1 MDVSPRKRF
10 LSHACGASPELLG
23 STLNRFSQW
32 ALSGLNNDQEAFMHK
47 AIIGRLLISFF
58 FLFAG
63 MLSAQNNRATMT
75 GTVVD
80 STGAV
85 VPGASVIATNVD
97 TGVATETKSNNSGI
111 YSVLNLPPG
120 TYNLSVKKDGFKP
133 LEFSHITLIVDQVAE
148 LNATFVVGG
157 GSEAVTVSATSPVL
171 DTETATIGTNMN
183 GDVVTDL
190 PMNVYGGRQAENFAV
205 ALTPGYS
212 PLSNPYE
219 AVVNGTQIFTK
230 DFTVD
235 GTSGTANLQGDSF
248 ESSPSME
255 ALEELQAETSGLSAR
270 NGSTNGGVMMYNL
283 KSGTNKFHG
292 SAFGYGHN
300 ELLDANTFDNDH
312 FRTLCVGGDTT
323 DAPGPCGQYNKGES
337 RFWDYG
343 FSVGGPIIK
352 NKTFFFAT
360 FERFWQN
367 DFTPGPIGS
376 ASTVPT
382 PAFLTGDF
390 SALLNTSVVEGTDVN
405 GNTIYQG
412 AIFNPAQPGA
422 VFVGNLIPST
432 MISQVSQKIVDIYQQ
447 YYAPEL
453 SRPLANLRNPASG
466 SPAQSFNQ
474 IVIKLDHNISE
485 KDHLSGSWVYD
496 HQSRTLNDSGGI
508 WSPGT
513 SDGGPLTDGRHQV
526 VPSYEYRVSESHTFS
541 QNVLN
546 VVNATYNQYWN
557 GSSPLSGAN
566 WPSQLGFGNTG
577 ANNFPEINFGTG
589 VNGYS
594 ETGIGNGWQGNWIA
608 GNYIY
613 GDDVTW
619 TKGHHTLSFGGN
631 FRAMQINSHSGSG
644 LLNFNF
650 DPNTTGAPGTSYGG
664 QVGFGFASFLLGDVS
679 NASES
684 TPFDLY
690 GRRKAMSLYAQDDF
704 KVTRKLTLNLGL
716 RWDAAFRLH
725 EKNGNWANFDLNAT
739 DPNLGI
745 PGAIEYL
752 NNGSG
757 SWEKQEDWKNFGPM
771 VGFAYNPWEKIVF
784 RGAFGITY
792 VPIGMQYYEGI
803 PYGFDPAL
811 RGTDSAG
818 TFQWDSGYPG
828 VYVPGTK
835 TTTPAINQFPV
846 VSVDPRALFAGY
858 TDNINI
864 GVQFQLTKTSSL
876 ETSYIGNRG
885 HRLQDSSLGYN
896 ESSASK
902 FFKLYNSANSF
913 DYVCSASDATAVS
926 QASGV
931 QVPYPYNGFCGPAYA
946 AIAPYPQVAL
956 GLDTYE
962 YYPNLYY
969 VGLPIGQSYYN
980 SLVVHY
986 VKRAANGLFADISYT
1001 LSKQQ
1006 GDTFNNIGDSYDI
1019 GLNGIQNFANLSEA
1033 AHTLSPYDQTHV
1045 VKAGISYDLPLGRG
1059 HHLLGGAGHTL
1070 NAIVSGWKISPLLT
1084 YASGKPLSFYSADI
1098 YSEGYPAWAAIYDN
1112 FNPSAVGGRQFDPSK
1127 YFFPISGDPN
1137 PSQNR
1142 YFSATAATDPA
1153 FGQLGTGSSRIG
1165 ALRGF
1170 GQDVENISLH
1180 KYFKVGNEGQYSMD
1194 FGVEFYNVLNR
1205 HAFADPSTGGEGGLG
1220 GGPFGAT
1227 PYGPQP
1233 QFGLVLGDIGSPR
1246 SGQFEARFRF

>member
-1 MDVSPRKRF
+1 MQKVILAALLVSF
-10 LSHACGASPELLG
+10 LLL
-23 STLNRFSQW
+23 
-32 ALSGLNNDQEAFMHK
+32 AA
-47 AIIGRLLISFF
+47 
-58 FLFAG
+58 
-63 MLSAQNNRATMT
+63 MLPAQNNRATIT

-80 STGAV
+80 SSGAI
-85 VPGASVIATNVD
+85 VPGASVTATNVD
-97 TGVATETKSNNSGI
+97 TAVASDTKSNNSGI

-120 TYNLSVKKDGFKP
+120 NYSLSIKKEGFKP
-133 LEFSHITLIVDQVAE
+133 VEFTHVTLIVDQVAE
-148 LNATFVVGG
+148 LNATFVVGSLG
-157 GSEAVTVSATSPVL
+157 EAVTVTAESPVL

-183 GDVVTDL
+183 GNVVTDL

-219 AVVNGTQIFTK
+219 AVVNGTQVFTK
-230 DFTVD
+230 EFTVD

-255 ALEELQAETSGLSAR
+255 ALEELQSETSGLSAR

-283 KSGTNKFHG
+283 KSGSNKLHG

-312 FRTLCVGGDTT
+312 FRTLCNGGDLT
-323 DAPGPCGQYNKGES
+323 DAPGPCAQYNKGES

-382 PAFLTGDF
+382 TNFLNGDF
-390 SALLNTSVVEGTDVN
+390 SQLLNTATVLGTDVH
-405 GNTIYQG
+405 GNPIYQG
-412 AIFNPAQPGA
+412 AIFNPADPGA
-422 VFVGNLIPST
+422 VFVGNVIPTTS
-432 MISQVSQKIVDIYQQ
+432 ISQVSQKIVALYQQ
-447 YYAPEL
+447 SYVPQL
-453 SRPLANLRNPASG
+453 SRDFANLRNPASG

-474 IVIKLDHNISE
+474 IVLKLDHNISE
-485 KDHLSGSWVYD
+485 RDHLSGSWVYD

-508 WSPGT
+508 WSPGS
-513 SDGGPLTDGRHQV
+513 SDGGPLSDGRHQV
-526 VPSYEYRVSESHTFS
+526 VPSYQYRISESHTFS
-541 QNVLN
+541 TNLLN

-557 GSSPLSGAN
+557 GSTPLSGTN

-577 ANNFPEINFGTG
+577 ASNFPQINFGSA
-589 VNGYS
+589 VNGIG
-594 ETGIGNGWQGNWIA
+594 ETGIGNQWQGNWVA

-613 GDDVTW
+613 GDDLTW
-619 TKGHHTLSFGGN
+619 TKGHHTVSFGGN

-644 LLNFNF
+644 VLNVNFN
-650 DPNTTGAPGTSYGG
+650 PSTTGAPAASYAG
-664 QVGFGFASFLLGDVS
+664 QVGFGFASFLLGDAS
-679 NASES
+679 NASET
-684 TPFDLY
+684 TPFNLY

-725 EKNGNWANFDLNAT
+725 EKNGNWANFNLTAD

-745 PGAIEYL
+745 PGSIQYL

-757 SWEKQEDWKNFGPM
+757 SWETRQDWKNFGPM
-771 VGFAYNPWEKIVF
+771 VGFAYNPWEKVVF

-811 RGTDSAG
+811 RGTNSAG
-818 TFQWDSGYPG
+818 AFQWDGGYPG
-828 VYVPGTK
+828 VFTPGTK

-846 VSVDPRALFAGY
+846 VSVDPRALWAGY
-858 TDNINI
+858 TDNINV

-896 ESSASK
+896 EANAST
-902 FFKLYNSANSF
+902 FFKLYNSGNAF
-913 DYVCSASDATAVS
+913 DYLCSASDAAAVS
-926 QASGV
+926 AASGV
-931 QVPYPYNGFCGPAYA
+931 NISYVPFPYAGNCAPAYSY
-946 AIAPYPQVAL
+946 IAPFPQVAI

-969 VGLPIGQSYYN
+969 VGLPVGQSYYN

-1006 GDTFNNIGDSYDI
+1006 GDTFNNIGDSYDV
-1019 GLNGIQNFANLSEA
+1019 GLNGVQNFNNLGEA

-1045 VKAGISYDLPLGRG
+1045 VKAGLSYDLPFGRG
-1059 HHLLGGAGHTL
+1059 HRLLGGSGRVL
-1070 NAIVSGWKISPLLT
+1070 NSVVGGWKLSPLLT

-1098 YSEGYPAWAAIYDN
+1098 YSLGYPAWAAIYDN
-1112 FNPSAVGGRQFDPSK
+1112 FQPSAAQGRQFDPSK
-1127 YFFPISGDPN
+1127 YVFPTGGDSN

-1142 YFSATAATDPA
+1142 YFSATAAVDPQL
-1153 FGQLGTGSSRIG
+1153 GQLGTGSSRIG
-1165 ALRGF
+1165 SQRGF
-1170 GQDVENISLH
+1170 GQDVENIALH
-1180 KYFKVGNEGQYSMD
+1180 KYFKIGSDGQYSLD
-1194 FGVEFYNVLNR
+1194 CGVEFYNILNR
-1205 HAFADPSTGGEGGLG
+1205 HAFSDPSTSGEGGPG
-1220 GGPFGAT
+1220 YGA
-1227 PYGPQP
+1227 QP